1 MQMSTMKPGPGHQ
14 PASWRQGSI
23 RMVGS
28 GLLVSPPSFQEEL
41 TPLQGVAIGLVVLGI
56 IIFLNAISFA

>member
-1 MQMSTMKPGPGHQ
+1 MQMSTMKFGPGYQ
-14 PASWRQGSI
+14 PAEWRRGSI